1 MSYRR
6 AVGEIPPLFLSL
18 LVVSIGYSPMTIADI
33 IKMRVAYINFRFMKY
48 VIIFI
53 CLIDIYGAM
62 C

>member
-18 LVVSIGYSPMTIADI
+18 LIVSIGYSPMTIANI
-33 IKMRVAYINFRFMKY
+33 IKMRVEYIKFPFMKY
-48 VIIFI
+48 VIILI
-53 CLIDIYGAM
+53 YPIDIYGAM

>member
-18 LVVSIGYSPMTIADI
+18 LVVSIGYSPMTIANI
-33 IKMRVAYINFRFMKY
+33 IKMCVAYIKFHFMKC

-53 CLIDIYGAM
+53 YPIDIYEAM